1 MRTGIIKRM
10 RLFLLEKEDIFSIK
24 LYLLMDGLS
33 KLSFGSSVS
42 SLKAFQKLEMD
53 CMAHPHIATME
64 MYFL

>member
-33 KLSFGSSVS
+33 KLS
-42 SLKAFQKLEMD
+42 LE
-53 CMAHPHIATME
+53 AA
-64 MYFL
+64 

>member
-1 MRTGIIKRM
+1 MKTGIRKRM

-42 SLKAFQKLEMD
+42 WGR
-53 CMAHPHIATME
+53 
-64 MYFL
+64 